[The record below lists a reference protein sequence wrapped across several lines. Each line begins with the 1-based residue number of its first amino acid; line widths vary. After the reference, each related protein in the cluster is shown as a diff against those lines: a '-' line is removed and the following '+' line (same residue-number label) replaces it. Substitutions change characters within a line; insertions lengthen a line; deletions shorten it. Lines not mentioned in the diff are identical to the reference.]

1 MCPAVAA
8 RLGKKV
14 AVLDFVTPSPQGA
27 AVLLV
32 HTDQAVGV
40 VIYSTE
46 YMAIATAVPFSV
58 SSHAEVAYT
67 HSVGLYV
74 HAR

>member
-27 AVLLV
+27 VVLLV

-40 VIYSTE
+40 
-46 YMAIATAVPFSV
+46 IAAQNVRLVTAVPFKSC
-58 SSHAEVAYT
+58 
-67 HSVGLYV
+67 
-74 HAR
+74 